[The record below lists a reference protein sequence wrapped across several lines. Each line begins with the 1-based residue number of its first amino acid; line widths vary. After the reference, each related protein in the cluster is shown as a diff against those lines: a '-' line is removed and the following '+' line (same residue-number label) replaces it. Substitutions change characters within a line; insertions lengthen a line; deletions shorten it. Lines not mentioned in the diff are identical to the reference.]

1 MDELKTILLCLAK
14 AVQRRIAPSHF
25 ILMLFA
31 KALLQNQSIF
41 HIQPFKE
48 TALIIP
54 HDFLFEFLIQ
64 CEDLSCQH
72 RLLFGLILIYS
83 LFLNQFNFFKILLN
97 LVHYWWFMVNLDV
110 YRLFW
115 EYWWLL
121 VIFVGRLKILWLGS
135 LIFLFVACSGSAIL
149 KDLVSFASLG
159 QEASLPIISEFFGT
173 LVEWGL
179 NFLEIIANFVF
190 IFG

>member
-14 AVQRRIAPSHF
+14 AVQRRMAPSHF

-54 HDFLFEFLIQ
+54 LLAPHDSLFEFLIQ

-72 RLLFGLILIYS
+72 RLLFGLVLIYS
-83 LFLNQFNFFKILLN
+83 LFLNQFNFFKVLLN
-97 LVHYWWFMVNLDV
+97 LVHY
-110 YRLFW
+110 
-115 EYWWLL
+115 
-121 VIFVGRLKILWLGS
+121 
-135 LIFLFVACSGSAIL
+135 
-149 KDLVSFASLG
+149 
-159 QEASLPIISEFFGT
+159 
-173 LVEWGL
+173 
-179 NFLEIIANFVF
+179 
-190 IFG
+190 